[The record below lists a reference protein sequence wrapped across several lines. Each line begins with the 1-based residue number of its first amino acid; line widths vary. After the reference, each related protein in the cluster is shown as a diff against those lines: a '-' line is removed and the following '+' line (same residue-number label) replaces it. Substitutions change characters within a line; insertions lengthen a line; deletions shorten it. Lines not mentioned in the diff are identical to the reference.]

1 MGIYD
6 GKLFRCGFGSLVN
19 EGNPIKSMLLYSQP
33 LQSGS
38 EPTRLYY
45 AENVLRVFSRMS
57 GNKLHFAIIRS
68 DFGLELCVCD
78 MDSGEV
84 EVLYSDSNSEYDA
97 QDLLAIDDRLILHGS
112 GIAVYVYSITDG
124 SLTTIGKE
132 GCEYDYVTDSKLYDI
147 ASRGYYRLYDMDGEL
162 ISDGAINPPGFAD
175 GNYYTH
181 YIGCVDDTMYFMF
194 LVYPQ
199 SNGQISLSP
208 PQESIAAFNTETLE
222 WSLVFDDRE

>member
-1 MGIYD
+1 MDNENKKEFCHEQCGGKNIDKVAKLSETMPVPEEAYD
-6 GKLFRCGFGSLVN
+6 VAELFKVLGDRTRIKLLSLLV
-19 EGNPIKSMLLYSQP
+19 
-33 LQSGS
+33 
-38 EPTRLYY
+38 
-45 AENVLRVFSRMS
+45 AE
-57 GNKLHFAIIRS
+57 
-68 DFGLELCVCD
+68 DELCVCD

-84 EVLYSDSNSEYDA
+84 EVLYSDSDSAYDA

-162 ISDGAINPPGFAD
+162 ISDGAIDPPGFAD